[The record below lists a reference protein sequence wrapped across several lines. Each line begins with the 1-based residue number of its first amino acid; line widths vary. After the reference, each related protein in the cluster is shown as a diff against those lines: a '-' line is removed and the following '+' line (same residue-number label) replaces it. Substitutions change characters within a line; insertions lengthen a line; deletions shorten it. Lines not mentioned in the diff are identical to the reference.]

1 MLVQIT
7 AARGPA
13 ECALAVSHVLR
24 ILSEEAIQFD
34 LALNVLELDDGT
46 ENGTLNSVLLSL
58 DGDNVDTFLTE
69 WIGSIQWTCQ
79 SPFRPRHKRKN
90 WFVGVS
96 AFDDSPQQSDSGE
109 FRYESCRASGPGG
122 QHVNKTDSAI
132 RATHVASGISVK
144 VQTERSQ
151 HANKRLAQAMIK
163 AKLADQLHH
172 IEVIARTERRNTG
185 LQLERGNPVR
195 VYKGPQF
202 LRTR

>member
-7 AARGPA
+7 AAQGPA

-24 ILSEEAIQFD
+24 ILSKEAAQFG
-34 LALNVLELDDGT
+34 LVLTVLEQDEGT
-46 ENGTLNSVLLSL
+46 ESGTLNSVLLSL
-58 DGDNVDTFLTE
+58 DGDNINTFLTE

-96 AFDDSPQQSDSGE
+96 VFDESPQQSDSGCI
-109 FRYESCRASGPGG
+109 RYESCRASGPGG

-132 RATHVASGISVK
+132 RATHVTSGISVK

-151 HANKRLAQAMIK
+151 HANKRLAQVLIK
-163 AKLADQLHH
+163 AKLAEQKHL
-172 IEVIARTERRNTG
+172 IEVSARSERRSTG

-195 VYKGPQF
+195 VYSGPQF
-202 LRTR
+202 RRTR